1 MKSTVLTVIG
11 TRPEAIKLSP
21 ILMEISK
28 SKHFKNKICV
38 TRQHTDLLDPFLL
51 NLGIRVDYQFENY
64 ENKGSLHHSAAN
76 ILKQFAKIFEKSK
89 PDLVIVQGDT
99 TTAFASALAAFYSH
113 IKVAHVEAGLRTGN
127 IYSPWPEESHRC
139 LIDQLSS
146 YFFAPTLKAK
156 NKLISDGIDSK
167 KIWVVGNTSI
177 DALRL
182 KRNSSLKLTVDSKK
196 RMIIVTVH
204 RRENHGKPLKEICR
218 ALRFIAK
225 NFSDVKIL
233 FFLHPNPL
241 VCNPA
246 VEMLSGIDNIDLMEP
261 LDHSSFIKLLD
272 ESVFVI
278 TDSGGIQEEATFM
291 GKPALVVRNTTE
303 REEGIQKMTARL
315 IGTRSDD
322 IIACCK
328 DLLENKKTLKDMS
341 KIHFPYGKGYAA
353 KRIVN
358 ILEKEFF
365 KVAL

>member
-21 ILMEISK
+21 ILLEISE
-28 SKHFKNKICV
+28 SKCFKNKICV

-51 NLGIRVDYQFENY
+51 NLGIMVDYQFENY
-64 ENKGSLHHSAAN
+64 ENNGSLHHSAAN
-76 ILKQFAKIFEKSK
+76 ILKQFAEIFEKSK

-99 TTAFASALAAFYSH
+99 TTAFVSALAAFYSH

-127 IYSPWPEESHRC
+127 IYSPWPEEAHRC

-156 NKLISDGIDSK
+156 NRLISEGIASE

-177 DALRL
+177 DAVRL
-182 KRNSSLKLTVDSKK
+182 KRNFSKLVKDSKK
-196 RMIIVTVH
+196 RMIVVTVH
-204 RRENHGKPLKEICR
+204 RRENHGKPLKEICK

-225 NFSDVKIL
+225 NFPDIKIL

-241 VCNPA
+241 VCKPV
-246 VEMLSGIDNIDLMEP
+246 VEMLSGIDNIDLMKP

-272 ESVFVI
+272 DAVFVI

-315 IGTRSDD
+315 IGTKSDD
-322 IIACCK
+322 IIACCSE
-328 DLLENKKTLKDMS
+328 LLENKKTLKNMS
-341 KIHFPYGKGYAA
+341 KIHFPYGRGYAA

-358 ILEKEFF
+358 ILEKEFS
-365 KVAL
+365 KVSL